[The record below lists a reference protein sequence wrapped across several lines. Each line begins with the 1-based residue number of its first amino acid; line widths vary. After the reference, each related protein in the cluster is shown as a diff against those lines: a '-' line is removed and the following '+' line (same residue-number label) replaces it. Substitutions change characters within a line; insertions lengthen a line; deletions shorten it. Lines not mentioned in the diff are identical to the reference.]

1 MEQVQPT
8 EQPSFNYSPV
18 EQTFEKQLFPTI
30 FRSYKFDDWDKISSK
45 LMELSDSSNLPE
57 SEAFIDITKLDDP
70 AVIRLKEVIY
80 EICDS
85 LPLFSGENQRPP
97 MILGANTLFQQ
108 KFEHIPLHC
117 YEFTPLIFTFVANT
131 GVNGPTTYFADTRGG
146 VQTVDKNTV
155 SQNLTGT
162 GFGIRGRIGEIFVTP
177 GYVQRY
183 TETNLDD
190 QTYVTINVMV
200 GFANF

>member
-1 MEQVQPT
+1 MEQVQLT

-30 FRSYKFDDWDKISSK
+30 FRSYKFDDWDKISGK

-57 SEAFIDITKLDDP
+57 SEAFIDISKLDDP

-117 YEFTPLIFTFVANT
+117 YEFTPLVFTFVANT

>member
-1 MEQVQPT
+1 MEQAT

-18 EQTFEKQLFPTI
+18 EQTFEKQLFPTL
-30 FRSYKFDDWDKISSK
+30 FRSYKFDDWDKISQK
-45 LMELSDSSNLPE
+45 LMELSDSTNS
-57 SEAFIDITKLDDP
+57 SEAEAYIDVTKIDEP
-70 AVIRLKEVIY
+70 AVNRLKEVIY

-97 MILGANTLFQQ
+97 LILSSNTLFQQ
-108 KFEHIPLHC
+108 KFEHVPLHC
-117 YEFTPLIFTFVANT
+117 YEFTPLVFTFVVNAGANT
-131 GVNGPTTYFADTRGG
+131 PTTYFADTRGG
-146 VQTVDKNTV
+146 VQTVDKNIV
-155 SQNLTGT
+155 SQNLIGT
-162 GFGIRGRIGEIFVTP
+162 GYGIRGRLGEIFVTP

-190 QTYVTINVMV
+190 QTYVTINVLV